1 MARSYQE
8 TGFLRTRAII
18 RIPMPTLE
26 INEIR
31 ELLPHRFP
39 FLLVDRIIEMEAE
52 RIVGIKNVTANEPH
66 FTGHFPNFPVMP
78 GVLIV
83 EAMAQC
89 AGVLVLKTIEDRAS
103 KLVLLVAIEN
113 ARFRKP
119 VVPGDT
125 LRMEMKVLKRKAT
138 VAKMAGV
145 ATVDGV
151 VVAEAE
157 VMCKLADK

>member
-1 MARSYQE
+1 M
-8 TGFLRTRAII
+8 TVLD
-18 RIPMPTLE
+18 
-26 INEIR
+26 INQIR
-31 ELLPHRFP
+31 EILPHRYP
-39 FLLVDRIIEMEAE
+39 FLLVDRIVEMEPE
-52 RIVGIKNVTANEPH
+52 RIVGIKNVTNNEP
-66 FTGHFPNFPVMP
+66 FFQGHFPDFPVMP

-83 EAMAQC
+83 EAMAQA
-89 AGVLVLKTIEDRAS
+89 AGVLVLKTIPDRDQ

-113 ARFRKP
+113 ARFRRP

-125 LRMEMKVLKRKAT
+125 LRMEMKVIKRKAS

-157 VMCKLADK
+157 VMCKLADKQETRAAEA